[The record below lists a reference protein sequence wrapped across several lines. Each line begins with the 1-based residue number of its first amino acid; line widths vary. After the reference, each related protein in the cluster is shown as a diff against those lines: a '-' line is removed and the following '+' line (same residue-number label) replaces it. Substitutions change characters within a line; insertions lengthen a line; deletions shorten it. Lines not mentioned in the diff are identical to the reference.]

1 MDHEEKVTAQEKA
14 IDLQVRCQENEKTIT
29 DLKEQLKNLLT
40 QRQPP
45 SLKMP
50 VYNNLLT
57 ELEDISVMSSKNGD
71 PIMQPL
77 IPEIKRT
84 LSTKYQHAQG
94 KVAGLFTNPS
104 YFYNSSSH
112 QLLTS
117 SRDGQEAT
125 SSITPDAE
133 DEGATLESKP
143 HKAKL
148 TKT

>member
-1 MDHEEKVTAQEKA
+1 
-14 IDLQVRCQENEKTIT
+14 
-29 DLKEQLKNLLT
+29 
-40 QRQPP
+40 
-45 SLKMP
+45 
-50 VYNNLLT
+50 
-57 ELEDISVMSSKNGD
+57 MSSKNGE

-125 SSITPDAE
+125 SSINHDAE
-133 DEGATLESKP
+133 DEGATLDSRP
-143 HKAKL
+143 YKAKL
-148 TKT
+148 AKIQQNSGNPPITITHKKKSSNQ